1 MRPRYRRRPGQP
13 GRKCLRHPN
22 RPARWRG
29 RPLGWRGEPYR
40 HSMSSRGIK
49 NSMKG
54 YIRGISPAISSTFLG
69 DRAGIDKIKKEDPEG
84 YIMANDLA
92 YEYLERNNWS
102 RDDAVSNLEEER
114 QRLGMEYKTTKDPE
128 IAREMNVI
136 KVAEMIAGW
145 RSEDLVREWPEMRD
159 DVMLQYEVSL

>member
-1 MRPRYRRRPGQP
+1 
-13 GRKCLRHPN
+13 
-22 RPARWRG
+22 
-29 RPLGWRGEPYR
+29 
-40 HSMSSRGIK
+40 
-49 NSMKG
+49 MKG
-54 YIRGISPAISSTFLG
+54 YIRGISPAISSAFLG